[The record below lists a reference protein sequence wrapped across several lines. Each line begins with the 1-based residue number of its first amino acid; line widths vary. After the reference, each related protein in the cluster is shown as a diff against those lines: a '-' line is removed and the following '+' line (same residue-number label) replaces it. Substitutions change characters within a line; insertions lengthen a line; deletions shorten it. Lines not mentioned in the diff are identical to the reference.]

1 MEPLQRKIGTVL
13 RKSRETTRL
22 MKEAEERRELKS
34 AIKMLR
40 SGLARRKGK
49 RGAWSIIST
58 ALAKQQSKRHR
69 SRRRPVTTGKTEFS
83 IWISDSRCD
92 RDCFSNHIRFID

>member
-1 MEPLQRKIGTVL
+1 MTKRLQ
-13 RKSRETTRL
+13 
-22 MKEAEERRELKS
+22 KEAEERRELKR

-49 RGAWSIIST
+49 RGAWSIIAT
-58 ALAKQQSKRHR
+58 ALAKQQSKRDR
-69 SRRRPVTTGKTEFS
+69 SRRRLVTSGETEFS
-83 IWISDSRCD
+83 IWISDSRCE